1 MICGEKFLEFFSD
14 LFLRQ
19 SLLSSRQIKFSDLD
33 RLVLRLHWLGNDVNE
48 HDTLLERNES
58 YLLIYF

>member
-1 MICGEKFLEFFSD
+1 MICGEKFLDFFSD